1 MKRSTKIVLLTP
13 PIIIV
18 VLFNVVIALALVAR
32 SRGVEA
38 VPIPQSSLIESVAAD
53 ADYAGAY
60 RVPVSPLDFPSVEIF
75 KAVAFEKGDGVVG
88 QSPTEIVYRGRAAGL
103 QYHVSYYLNDRDD
116 RRWVTMST
124 AVHYESTVG
133 KLYFG
138 AVRLVHWG
146 VTPWVLSRWAVRRSG
161 GQAVRRSN
169 IHIVGFLAT

>member
-1 MKRSTKIVLLTP
+1 MKRSTKIILLTP

-18 VLFNVVIALALVAR
+18 ILFNVVIALAIMAR

-38 VPIPQSSLIESVAAD
+38 APIPSGSLIESVAAD

-60 RVPVSPLDFPSVEIF
+60 RVPVSALDFPSVEIF
-75 KAVAFEKGDGVVG
+75 DAVAFERGDGVVG

-103 QYHVSYYLNDRDD
+103 QYHVSYHLSDRDEQ
-116 RRWVTMST
+116 RWVTMST

-133 KLYFG
+133 KVYFG

-146 VTPWVLSRWAVRRSG
+146 VTPWALSRWAVRR
-161 GQAVRRSN
+161 
-169 IHIVGFLAT
+169 